1 MSGVIDALL
10 SSLGPLAVLLVMGV
24 VFAETGLLAGF
35 FLPGDSLLFTTGLLV
50 SQGTIGVPIWVVV
63 PLAAVAAV
71 VGDQVGYG
79 VGRRYGPRVLKRPR
93 SRLLDP
99 AHLDRARSFFDR
111 HGPKAVVLARFVPI
125 ARTFTPVAAGAGQ
138 MRYRTY
144 LAYNVVGGVAWCT
157 TMLLAGYLLGGVP
170 VLRNHI
176 ELIVIGIVIASLLPA
191 VLPVLRAH
199 GVKVAHWLVGA
210 CAVAATAGVIVLADA
225 ATEQDGV
232 ATHDPAIAST
242 VTTHRSTF
250 LSHAANAASFVGSEA
265 SVAVLAAG
273 VLLVLAGR
281 RRFAE
286 AVVLAVGMAGAA
298 AVVLVLKHFV
308 DRARPSATLRL
319 GAPDATPSFPSG
331 HASMTAAFVGLL
343 AWVVW
348 PHLSRAARV
357 ATVAGAVL
365 ASLAVGASRIYLGYH
380 WTTDVL
386 AAWLVV
392 TAWLGM
398 LLPTVSRWARPS
410 AGISSPGGKA
420 GSGETDEG
428 PAPAGTD
435 PAYAAGRGGASA
447 PRCRSVRQLPP
458 ESPSPSMTTTW

>member
-63 PLAAVAAV
+63 PLATVAAV

-93 SRLLDP
+93 SRFLDP

-111 HGPKAVVLARFVPI
+111 HGPQAVVLARFVPI
-125 ARTFTPVAAGAGQ
+125 ARTFTPVAAGAGR
-138 MRYRTY
+138 MRYRSY

-157 TMLLAGYLLGGVP
+157 TMLLAGYVLGGVP

-176 ELIVIGIVIASLLPA
+176 ELIVIGIVIVSLLPA
-191 VLPVLRAH
+191 VIPVLRAH
-199 GVKVAHWLVGA
+199 GVKIALWLAGLAV
-210 CAVAATAGVIVLADA
+210 VAATAGVIVLADA
-225 ATEQDGV
+225 ATEHDGL
-232 ATHDPAIAST
+232 ATHDPTIASD

-250 LSHAANAASFVGSEA
+250 LNHAANVASFVGSEA
-265 SVAVLAAG
+265 SIAVLAAG

-286 AVVLAVGMAGAA
+286 AVVLGVGMAGAA
-298 AVVLVLKHFV
+298 ALVLGLKHVV
-308 DRARPSATLRL
+308 DRARPGATLRL
-319 GAPDATPSFPSG
+319 GVPDTTPSFPSG
-331 HASMTAAFVGLL
+331 HTSMTAAFVGLL
-343 AWVVW
+343 VWLVW
-348 PHLSRAARV
+348 PHLTRTARV
-357 ATVAGAVL
+357 VAVGGALLV
-365 ASLAVGASRIYLGYH
+365 SLAVGASRIYLGYH

-392 TAWLGM
+392 TAWLGV
-398 LLPTVSRWARPS
+398 LLPAVSGRLRPRAATPMPARRRRERRKQQG
-410 AGISSPGGKA
+410 AEGSPR
-420 GSGETDEG
+420 
-428 PAPAGTD
+428 PAV
-435 PAYAAGRGGASA
+435 RGWVQS
-447 PRCRSVRQLPP
+447 PP
-458 ESPSPSMTTTW
+458 DSPSPSMTTTW